1 MLSDTITLPVD
12 LLNNGTPTN
21 QVFTRADEFQ
31 NRSVYEGP
39 SHSLISKDTLTFY
52 RTKPTKSGNFNGT
65 AKSALKFST
74 DTSVPAVNTADTIV
88 APMIGEVSFSLP
100 VGCTAAQAKVLRQR
114 MVAILDSDAV
124 MVQLTELLHI

>member
-1 MLSDTITLPVD
+1 MLSDTITLSVD
-12 LLNNGTPTN
+12 LLNNGTRTN
-21 QVFTRADEFQ
+21 QAYTRADEFQ

-74 DTSVPAVNTADTIV
+74 DTSVPAVNVADTIV

-100 VGCTAAQAKVLRQR
+100 VGCTAAQVKILRQR
-114 MVAILDSDAV
+114 MVAILDDDAV
-124 MVQLTELLHI
+124 MVQLSELLHI